1 MPLKPSININ
11 NMYLK
16 GIVVSPFELYYAAK
30 DKTFYRG
37 YIEVLSISGISNRL
51 PIVTDEKL
59 IKELNISV
67 GSAVKINANLRT
79 RNYKENGVDKV
90 DVYAF
95 AYDIKPNN
103 KNSKY
108 TNQVTLE
115 GYICKLPQV
124 RYSPT
129 GDKLYSTIL
138 ANNRE
143 NGIVNYIPIVFFEKN
158 SKEAEQIEVGDLIQL
173 KGRFQS
179 RTYWKNKVLKTVYEV
194 AILTFQ
200 EM

>member
-1 MPLKPSININ
+1 MPLKPFININ

-16 GIVVSPFELYYAAK
+16 GIVVTPFELYYATK
-30 DKTFYRG
+30 EKTFYRG

-51 PIVTDEKL
+51 PIVTGEKL
-59 IKELNISV
+59 IKEINISV

-79 RNYKENGVDKV
+79 RNYKENGIDKV

-108 TNQVTLE
+108 TNQVALE
-115 GYICKLPQV
+115 GYICKQPQI

-129 GDKLYSTIL
+129 GNKLYSTVL

-143 NGIVNYIPIVFFEKN
+143 SGIVNYIPIVFFERN
-158 SKEAEQIEVGDLIQL
+158 SKEAEQIKVGDLIQL

-179 RTYWKNKVLKTVYEV
+179 RTYWKNKEQKSVYEV
-194 AILTFQ
+194 AISTFKKI
-200 EM
+200 

>member
-1 MPLKPSININ
+1 
-11 NMYLK
+11 MYLK